1 MYNNLC
7 KHIFCTFGSLCKEV
21 IHAGCPALDRD
32 IIFVID
38 GSGSVGRENLKLI
51 KNWIIELSSNFNI
64 NDGTNRIGIIH
75 YSHYFEG
82 TLVNFKYKISIILSP
97 YTK

>member
-7 KHIFCTFGSLCKEV
+7 KHIFSIFGSFCKEI
-21 IHAGCPALDRD
+21 IHAGCPLLDRD

-38 GSGSVGRENLKLI
+38 GSGSVGRENLELI
-51 KNWIIELSSNFNI
+51 KNWIIALSSNFNI
-64 NDGTNRIGIIH
+64 NDGTNRIGIIQ

-82 TLVNFKYKISIILSP
+82 T
-97 YTK
+97 